1 MDSETGKPA
10 AAMTTIQVVYFG
22 LVRNVVNQ
30 GEETLSLAVGSTVR
44 QLMEA
49 LCEKHGAALRD
60 AIFTADGTLGSS
72 VMLVLDG
79 TNVLSRQGLE
89 TPIGAAQSMHV
100 LLTTTAMA
108 GG

>member
-1 MDSETGKPA
+1 MNN
-10 AAMTTIQVVYFG
+10 TTIKVFYFG
-22 LVRNVVNQ
+22 LVRNVVKVS
-30 GEETLSLAVGSTVR
+30 EETVTLPAGATVR
-44 QLMEA
+44 ELLELLGQ
-49 LCEKHGAALRD
+49 KHGAALRD

-79 TNVLSRQGLE
+79 INVLQRDGLATAITGGE
-89 TPIGAAQSMHV
+89 SLHV

>member
-1 MDSETGKPA
+1 M
-10 AAMTTIQVVYFG
+10 TIQVIYFG
-22 LVRNVVNQ
+22 LVRNVVKQ
-30 GEETLSLAVGSTVR
+30 GEETVSLPIGSTVR
-44 QLMEA
+44 ELVEM
-49 LCEKHGAALRD
+49 LCQKHGAALRD

-79 TNVLSRQGLE
+79 TNVLSRQGLDTTISGE
-89 TPIGAAQSMHV
+89 REMHM

>member
-1 MDSETGKPA
+1 MNKTVNKTAVSI
-10 AAMTTIQVVYFG
+10 TIQVIYFG
-22 LVRNVVNQ
+22 LVRNVVKQ
-30 GEETLSLAVGSTVR
+30 GEETVSLPIGSTVR
-44 QLMEA
+44 ELVEM
-49 LCEKHGAALRD
+49 LCQKHGAALRD

-79 TNVLSRQGLE
+79 TNVLSRQGLDTTISGE
-89 TPIGAAQSMHV
+89 REMHM

>member
-1 MDSETGKPA
+1 MNKTANKA
-10 AAMTTIQVVYFG
+10 AALTTIQVVYFG
-22 LVRNVVNQ
+22 LVRNVVKQ
-30 GEETLSLAVGSTVR
+30 GEETVSLPVGSTVR
-44 QLMEA
+44 ELVEM
-49 LCEKHGAALRD
+49 LCQKHGAALRD

-79 TNVLSRQGLE
+79 TNVLNRQGLDTTISGE
-89 TPIGAAQSMHV
+89 QSMHV